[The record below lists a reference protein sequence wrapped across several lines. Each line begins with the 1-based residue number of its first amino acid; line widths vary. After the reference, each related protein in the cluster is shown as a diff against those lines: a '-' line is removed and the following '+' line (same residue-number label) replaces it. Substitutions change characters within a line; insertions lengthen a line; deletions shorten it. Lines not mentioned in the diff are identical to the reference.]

1 MVDGP
6 VAAEH
11 REKVNAEPTKNFFV
25 EMLVR
30 DVDLLDAVVDLV
42 DNSVDGARRMRTSNY
57 QGLQVS
63 VEFDATHF
71 SVSDNCGGIPLAI
84 ARDYAFRFG
93 RDEDDPR
100 GGTDAGSIGQFG
112 VGMKRPLFKLGWYFE
127 VESRTETE
135 PSCLNR
141 T

>member
-100 GGTDAGSIGQFG
+100 GGPVRRRHEANAVQARLVFRG
-112 VGMKRPLFKLGWYFE
+112 R
-127 VESRTETE
+127 VEDGDRG
-135 PSCLNR
+135 LR
-141 T
+141 A